1 MLTINI
7 MGVVSLFVSFLV
19 LLLVLCIIIIVII
32 VIIVVIIV
40 IIAIIIIIIIIIVII
55 IAVSKRPR
63 SGSSHGA
70 PRLLCH
76 FPRQGSRTQGN
87 HLSKST
93 CLTQVFFRSRA
104 YFPANDV
111 ANHGA

>member
-1 MLTINI
+1 

-40 IIAIIIIIIIIIVII
+40 IIAIIIIIIVII